1 MKEDI
6 AKTEMIKII
15 LYSSFIATMTRRKR
29 KTKFNDVI
37 FIQ

>member
-1 MKEDI
+1 MEEDT

-15 LYSSFIATMTRRKR
+15 LYSSFIATMSRRKR
-29 KTKFNDVI
+29 KTKFHDVI

>member
-1 MKEDI
+1 MVEDT

-15 LYSSFIATMTRRKR
+15 LYSSFIATMSRRKR
-29 KTKFNDVI
+29 KKKFNDVI

>member
-1 MKEDI
+1 MEEDI

-15 LYSSFIATMTRRKR
+15 LYSSFIAIMSRRKR